1 MNSPANLAR
10 CEGSATSKPLHA
22 LLFDAQGNDHPVSLK
37 EISLEQL
44 SDEQVLWVNVDRSA
58 CTNLYELTEW
68 LGIPAQELPT
78 KTESTGRPRVENFG
92 SWLKVQ
98 VQAIGSDGTI
108 EPLSFLVGINWIVT
122 IHDAPIEV
130 LDNLNH
136 QIRNDTQ
143 LGRLSG
149 AGFLAAMLDWHLTSF
164 FRSIERLDAE
174 VDVLDDQAIAP
185 DPNTPILPR
194 LRVLRKKIAA
204 LRRLV
209 IPHREV
215 FSTLQRPDI
224 ASVFELTA
232 QDPIF
237 DTLANQM
244 ERVVDSID
252 NSRDLV
258 LGSFEMYTAQMSQ
271 RTNDIMR
278 VLTVVTVLLLP
289 VGTLAGILGMNF
301 QAGFFDSKTTGFIVA
316 VGFML
321 CFVTIGWWLARRK
334 GWL

>member
-1 MNSPANLAR
+1 MNTPI
-10 CEGSATSKPLHA
+10 KA
-22 LLFDAQGNDHPVSLK
+22 LLFDAQGNDHSVSLD
-37 EISLEQL
+37 EISLAQL
-44 SDEQVLWVNVDRSA
+44 SENQVLWVNVDRSE
-58 CTNLYELTEW
+58 CTNLDVLTHW
-68 LGIPAQELPT
+68 LGIPAQELPSENE
-78 KTESTGRPRVENFG
+78 KAGRPRVENFG

-98 VQAIGSDGTI
+98 VQAIGSDGSI
-108 EPLSFLVGINWIVT
+108 EPLCFLVGINWIVT

-174 VDVLDDQAIAP
+174 VDALDDMAIAP
-185 DPNTPILPR
+185 DLNTPILPR
-194 LRVLRKKIAA
+194 LRTLRKRIAA
-204 LRRLV
+204 LRRVV

-215 FSTLQRPDI
+215 FGTLQRPDI

-237 DTLANQM
+237 VTLSNQM

-258 LGSFEMYTAQMSQ
+258 LGSFEMYTAQTAQ
-271 RTNDIMR
+271 RTNDTMR

-301 QAGFFDSKTTGFIVA
+301 QAPFFETKLVGFIAA
-316 VGFML
+316 VICMAS
-321 CFVTIGWWLARRK
+321 FVTIGWWTARRK